1 MKQYRNSFYVSNFYE
16 FIKGSHVD
24 SYSRGS
30 KEHSLVTLPLKF
42 NDGVLHNFDLNT
54 LSAKWTTWRKFNLAE

>member
-42 NDGVLHNFDLNT
+42 NDGGIT
-54 LSAKWTTWRKFNLAE
+54 